1 MTTHFPRVLAGRY
14 EIRDLIGRG
23 GMAEVHMG
31 YDTRLSRTIAVK
43 LLRADIADDET
54 FQARF
59 RREAQSAAAL
69 NHPAIV
75 AVYDSGEEAMAQDDG
90 EVRSVPYIVMEYVE
104 GHTVRE
110 LLGEGEAVPIEEA
123 VEITTGVLNALEY
136 SHRAGIVH
144 RDIKPGNIM
153 LTSTGD
159 VKVMDFGIARAIE
172 DSAAT
177 VTQTHS
183 VVGTAQYL
191 SPEQARGELVD
202 ARSDLY
208 STGCLLYELLT
219 GQPPFTGDS
228 AVAIAYQ
235 HVRELA
241 KPPSSLAA
249 DVPESLDRV
258 VLKAL
263 AKVRDDRYQDAA
275 HMRADLL
282 AASQGLAVVAPAVDS
297 WVQQTTFIP
306 TQPQPLSKEPAPA
319 PPAALGLEG
328 SNGDEGTRSVSWV
341 WWLVG
346 GITLLAALL
355 GGLYAS
361 GTIGGSTPTR
371 APTPTVT
378 AVAVPDV
385 VGMSEAEARSA
396 IESIGLVFKRGD
408 DLASEDVA
416 PGTAVSSEP
425 GGGTNAVL
433 GATVTVRFSSGS
445 AMVQVPD
452 LKGKTQA
459 EARTALEE
467 VGLKVG
473 DVTTENSPGLKA
485 GQVVRTDPVSGTSV
499 QRGATVSLV
508 VASGKATVPQVVGQK
523 WDDARQALEEAG
535 LNFNQLT
542 PEKTTD
548 PAKVGTVASVDPGQ
562 GTLVEAGS
570 SVTITLYEADMV
582 DVPTVTGQP
591 RAQAEEALKAAGLT
605 VSVSEVEPPTPA
617 DAGKVVSQDPAGA
630 TKAMRGSAVT
640 ISVGKAKVATPNPK
654 EKEKEKVP

>member
-1 MTTHFPRVLAGRY
+1 MTTHFPRILAGRY

-75 AVYDSGEEAMAQDDG
+75 AVYDSGEEAMAQEDG
-90 EVRSVPYIVMEYVE
+90 QVRSVPYIVMEYVE
-104 GHTVRE
+104 GHTVRD

-123 VEITTGVLNALEY
+123 VEITAGVLNALEY

-191 SPEQARGELVD
+191 SPEQARGEVVD

-297 WVQQTTFIP
+297 WSQQTTFIP
-306 TQPQPLSKEPAPA
+306 TQPQPLSKAPAPA

-328 SNGDEGTRSVSWV
+328 SDEDEGTRAVSWV

-346 GITLLAALL
+346 GVTLLAALL

-361 GTIGGSTPTR
+361 GTIGGSTPART
-371 APTPTVT
+371 PTPTVT

-385 VGMSEAEARSA
+385 TGMTEAQARNA
-396 IESIGLVFKRGD
+396 IEAVELVFKRGD
-408 DLASEDVA
+408 DVASEDV
-416 PGTAVSSEP
+416 PQGIAVSSEP
-425 GGGTNAVL
+425 GAQTNAVL
-433 GATVTVRFSSGS
+433 GATVTVHFSSGS
-445 AMVQVPD
+445 AMVPVPD

-467 VGLKVG
+467 AGLKVG

-499 QRGATVSLV
+499 ERGATVSLV
-508 VASGKATVPQVVGQK
+508 VASGKTTVPQIVGQK
-523 WDDARQALEEAG
+523 WDDAKVALEEAG
-535 LNFNQLT
+535 LNFNQLP
-542 PEKTTD
+542 PEKTTEPD
-548 PAKVGTVASVDPGQ
+548 KVGTVASVDPGQ
-562 GTLVEAGS
+562 GTLVEANS

-582 DVPTVTGQP
+582 KVPDLSGKS
-591 RAQAEEALKAAGLT
+591 RAEAEKALSDAGLSA
-605 VSVSEVEPPTPA
+605 SVSEVDPPAPG
-617 DAGKVVSQDPAGA
+617 DAGKVVSQDPAGG
-630 TKAMRGSAVT
+630 TEAMRDSEVKV
-640 ISVGKAKVATPNPK
+640 SVGKASEANKAPTAKPSPK
-654 EKEKEKVP
+654 DP